1 MKEKIKILCLALII
15 LAIIMGI
22 LILTQNGETT
32 SKNIVASNTNETI
45 QSEPKVED
53 EPKITDAVI
62 VKNGDIQNENL
73 IEDFINNTGISFA
86 EEKILKVYVYSNET
100 EYIEKTLKFVPGTSA
115 KAAKAN
121 EGRPLSEGN
130 LVTVE
135 IPNHDSTYEEF
146 KEYYGYYEFNDGEQ
160 TTEYRVDNWILERRL
175 MEGDAQ
181 NGEVRFQIGPDPFTE
196 LAEYSDIPII
206 CSYSVKSSGYSRKF
220 ELTYNQRKDLGIYKI
235 FEDDIAV
242 YTYGGDVDI
251 TIDGDMV
258 YSLQDALENK
268 VITINDILEQLE
280 LDEKYNVCSDVG
292 FYSDGGSK
300 EYYYSNYTILKY
312 NKLDGTDDIVIG
324 YRGSFINSVDLSKS
338 ADESINN

>member
-1 MKEKIKILCLALII
+1 MEEKIKILCLALII

-22 LILTQNGETT
+22 LILVQNGETT
-32 SKNIVASNTNETI
+32 SKNVAVSNTNEI
-45 QSEPKVED
+45 VQNEPKVED
-53 EPKITDAVI
+53 EPEITDAVI

-73 IEDFINNTGISFA
+73 IEEFINNTGTSFA

-115 KAAKAN
+115 KAAKEN
-121 EGRPLSEGN
+121 EGRSLSEGN

-146 KEYYGYYEFNDGEQ
+146 KEYYGYYEFNDGTE
-160 TTEYRVDNWILERRL
+160 TNEYRTDNWILERRL
-175 MEGDAQ
+175 MDGDTQ
-181 NGEVRFQIGPDPFTE
+181 NEEINFQIGPGPLTDLT
-196 LAEYSDIPII
+196 EYSEIPIV

-220 ELTYNQRKDLGIYKI
+220 ELIYNQRRDLGIYKI
-235 FEDDIAV
+235 FEDDIAI
-242 YTYGGDVDI
+242 YTYGGDANI

-292 FYSDGGSK
+292 FFSDGGSK

-324 YRGSFINSVDLSKS
+324 FRGSIVNSVDLNESI
-338 ADESINN
+338 DESVVR

>member
-15 LAIIMGI
+15 LAIIIGI
-22 LILTQNGETT
+22 LILVQNRETT
-32 SKNIVASNTNETI
+32 SENVVISSNTEPI
-45 QSEPKVED
+45 QNEPKVED
-53 EPKITDAVI
+53 EKITDVVI
-62 VKNGDIQNENL
+62 IKNGDIQNENL
-73 IEDFINNTGISFA
+73 IEDFINNTGTSFA
-86 EEKILKVYVYSNET
+86 EEKVLRVYVYSNET
-100 EYIEKTLKFVPGTSA
+100 EYTEKTLKFIPGTCA

-146 KEYYGYYEFNDGEQ
+146 KEYYGYYEFNDGTE
-160 TTEYRVDNWILERRL
+160 TNEYRTDNWVLERRI
-175 MEGDAQ
+175 MDGDIQ
-181 NGEVRFQIGPDPFTE
+181 NGEVRFQIGPAPLVE
-196 LAEYSDIPII
+196 LGEYSDIPVI

-242 YTYGGDVDI
+242 YTYGGDADI
-251 TIDGDMV
+251 TIEGDMA

-300 EYYYSNYTILKY
+300 EYYYSNYTVLKY

-324 YRGSFINSVDLSKS
+324 FRGGIINLIDLSQSVDKTT
-338 ADESINN
+338 IR